1 MRLIFPKGK
10 TAPFLQPFQRFWMT
24 LRTRIRNSTSSRS
37 ERRISPPSPKEK
49 TSPFVDTSLGRGLAR
64 PTITQLKAL
73 SRLLLYRFILWGW
86 IFSKVSPIL
95 FILKNSFP
103 LRALIEEWQY
113 RFGLAFSLLSEGCS
127 YSYSNPLYFLYLP
140 LSLVLEVLKFQSR
153 CNGLDF
159 TLAIIAIWVNCL
171 TIYPKGKPCPCGFP
185 LLHRA
190 NLTLCAFLGGLPSFS
205 IPLLYILARLCLRL
219 CVCRFNW
226 CCETEKDGS
235 TWIPILILFLVLHS
249 SIE

>member
-10 TAPFLQPFQRFWMT
+10 TVPFLSRYVGLSLPDITQSMRFVPFLQPFQRFWMT

-37 ERRISPPSPKEK
+37 ERRISPLSPKEK

-86 IFSKVSPIL
+86 IYSKVSPIL
-95 FILKNSFP
+95 FILFHSFP

-127 YSYSNPLYFLYLP
+127 YSYSNPLYCLYLP

-159 TLAIIAIWVNCL
+159 TWKDIQQ
-171 TIYPKGKPCPCGFP
+171 
-185 LLHRA
+185 
-190 NLTLCAFLGGLPSFS
+190 
-205 IPLLYILARLCLRL
+205 ARFMIEYSAG
-219 CVCRFNW
+219 V
-226 CCETEKDGS
+226 S
-235 TWIPILILFLVLHS
+235 T
-249 SIE
+249 

>member
-1 MRLIFPKGK
+1 MRLDW
-10 TAPFLQPFQRFWMT
+10 FQGFAYP
-24 LRTRIRNSTSSRS
+24 
-37 ERRISPPSPKEK
+37 IS
-49 TSPFVDTSLGRGLAR
+49 
-64 PTITQLKAL
+64 
-73 SRLLLYRFILWGW
+73 FI
-86 IFSKVSPIL
+86 
-95 FILKNSFP
+95 
-103 LRALIEEWQY
+103 
-113 RFGLAFSLLSEGCS
+113 SLLSPSSPNRGMAIS
-127 YSYSNPLYFLYLP
+127 FRPGLLSSLWRLFLFIFQSVIL
-140 LSLVLEVLKFQSR
+140 LISSSLVLEVLKFQSR

-171 TIYPKGKPCPCGFP
+171 TIYPKGEPCPCGFP

-235 TWIPILILFLVLHS
+235 TWIPILIFFLVLHS